1 MHGSAYPI
9 GPYIYHLGL
18 SQKCPYS
25 LDKAQLYK
33 HSFLIRRS
41 HSLAH
46 LRISHPSLISLISS
60 LQVTAK
66 RIYLRQSLGTY
77 GTGGATL
84 DWENQ
89 HFSLIRRALELAM
102 ECGFDSIVLEG
113 DSEVLYKAL
122 KKGDQMPH
130 TLWPPHSRYTVSY
143 FTLHRF

>member
-60 LQVTAK
+60 LQETAK

-89 HFSLIRRALELAM
+89 HFPLIRKALELAM
-102 ECGFDSIVLEG
+102 ECGFESIVLEG